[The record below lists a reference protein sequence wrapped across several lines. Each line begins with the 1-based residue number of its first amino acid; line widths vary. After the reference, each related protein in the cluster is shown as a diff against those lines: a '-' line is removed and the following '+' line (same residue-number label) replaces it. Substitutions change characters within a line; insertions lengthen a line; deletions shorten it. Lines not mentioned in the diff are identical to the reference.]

1 MEFLQEIG
9 LIVRSWVLNFAGV
22 LREEYSPGLA
32 SLALVLLLAIAL
44 MLFFIRVRARVRA
57 MRWLD
62 RAVRKR
68 RDNIEFSAGAATL
81 TSEISA
87 GGRSGSKLKIANTW
101 HEFYETL
108 IVQDE
113 AGVPIYH
120 NSVRPSAFFN
130 LEDLGFGAGFW
141 RHVPG
146 LFVSVGLFLT
156 FLGLVSALSSI
167 APEGG
172 GAIGPDQM
180 NDLLTVAS
188 AKFIMSLTGLL
199 CSIIFTIALRFGLHD
214 AEVAAHRLAD
224 GLEERLPFLSLEG
237 LVARQLAAIT
247 EQREFMRT
255 LGYELVTELG
265 RPLKEMPAVIS
276 ESIGENL
283 KPLLD
288 QVGKAG
294 TDGVGTLV
302 QDLSGRIADDVGS
315 ALSRASDS
323 ISEAGDRIA
332 KLSDRM
338 DQSSSKVG
346 DELNIALT
354 RVSEAVAGIRETL
367 GDAARDTGG
376 AFNAGA
382 EKLLGVMNQT
392 LEGIRDNTSQGAEAL
407 SAAASSLRQA
417 GEGFGKQIEDAG
429 RVGAEAASRELGR
442 VAADAA
448 DKAASEVLAPL
459 GAIAEKME
467 AVTRQVAAAGNDMRL
482 FADGVKSG
490 ADASAAASS
499 AFRSASQELISAAAP
514 IRSSIGSVETSVS
527 ALADATQ
534 NVATTIA
541 RSAESTARSAADAL
555 SSAQAV
561 LGSEQQAIENALE
574 GIQIALERLRDQ
586 GNRIDDIDGKLGRA
600 FEIYTQ
606 QVSGAVDGMRQ
617 HVQQLQEK
625 LQPGI
630 DTLKTV
636 VETAEEFIPKSRTR

>member
-1 MEFLQEIG
+1 MDFLQSTGVAVRNAVLFVASG
-9 LIVRSWVLNFAGV
+9 LRDPAAPGV
-22 LREEYSPGLA
+22 IT
-32 SLALVLLLAIAL
+32 LVLLCALAASVVSFWL
-44 MLFFIRVRARVRA
+44 RNGSRVAA

-62 RAVRKR
+62 KLVRQYP
-68 RDNIEFSAGAATL
+68 DDAAL
-81 TSEISA
+81 
-87 GGRSGSKLKIANTW
+87 SGSLETLKAQVFEEARGRDRAKVAANW
-101 HEFYETL
+101 REFAETL
-108 IVQDE
+108 IPQDDD
-113 AGVPIYH
+113 GRTIYH
-120 NSVRPSAFFN
+120 NSVRPSTFFN
-130 LEDLGFGAGFW
+130 LDDMGFGPGFW
-141 RHVPG
+141 RHAPG

-156 FLGLVSALSSI
+156 FLGLVSALNSMV
-167 APEGG
+167 PEGG
-172 GAIGPDQM
+172 GTIGPSEM

-199 CSIIFTIALRFGLHD
+199 CSILFTVVLRHGLHR
-214 AEVAAHRLAD
+214 AEDTAHRLSD
-224 GLEERLPFLSLEG
+224 GLEERLAFLSLEALAAKQLKSMREQETLLKNFATE
-237 LVARQLAAIT
+237 LVA
-247 EQREFMRT
+247 
-255 LGYELVTELG
+255 ELG
-265 RPLKEMPAVIS
+265 RPLKDMPAMIS

-283 KPLLD
+283 RPLLD

-302 QDLSGRIADDVGS
+302 QDLSSRMSEDVS
-315 ALSRASDS
+315 RALGKASDS

-346 DELNIALT
+346 DELNVALA
-354 RVSEAVAGIRETL
+354 RVSEAVASIRDTL

-407 SAAASSLRQA
+407 SAAAASLRQA

-429 RVGAEAASRELGR
+429 RTGAEAASRELSR
-442 VAADAA
+442 VTSDATE
-448 DKAASEVLAPL
+448 KAASEVLAPL
-459 GAIAEKME
+459 DAIAEKIE

-482 FADGVKSG
+482 FADGVKAG
-490 ADASAAASS
+490 ADASVVASN
-499 AFRSASQELISAAAP
+499 AFRAASQELTSAAAP
-514 IRSSIGSVETSVS
+514 IRSSIGSVEASVS

-534 NVATTIA
+534 NVATTVS
-541 RSAESTARSAADAL
+541 RSAESTARAAADAL

-574 GIQIALERLRDQ
+574 GIQVALQRLREQ
-586 GNRIDDIDGKLGRA
+586 GDRIDDIDGKLGRA

-617 HVQQLQEK
+617 HVQELQEK

-636 VETAEEFIPKSRTR
+636 VETAEEFIPRSRTR

>member
-1 MEFLQEIG
+1 MEFLQGIG
-9 LIVRSWVLNFAGV
+9 LTVRSVVLDFAGL
-22 LREEYSPGLA
+22 LRQEYAPGLF
-32 SLALVLLLAIAL
+32 SLALVMAL
-44 MLFFIRVRARVRA
+44 IVSLVLFALGIRSRVLA

-62 RAVRKR
+62 RSVRRHK
-68 RDNIEFSAGAATL
+68 DDAEFSAGLAVL
-81 TSEISA
+81 TSEVTA
-87 GGRSGSKLKIANTW
+87 GGRTGSRLKVANTW
-101 HEFYETL
+101 REFSETL

-113 AGVPIYH
+113 GGTPVYH

-130 LEDLGFGAGFW
+130 LEDLGFGSGFW

-146 LFVSVGLFLT
+146 LFVSIGLFLT
-156 FLGLVSALSSI
+156 FLGLVSALSSMV
-167 APEGG
+167 PEGG
-172 GAIGPDQM
+172 GTIGPAEM

-199 CSIIFTIALRFGLHD
+199 CSIIFTIALRVGLHD

-224 GLEERLPFLSLEG
+224 GLEERLAFLSLEG
-237 LVARQLAAIT
+237 LAAKQLAAVT
-247 EQREFMRT
+247 EQREFLRT
-255 LGYELVTELG
+255 LGYELVAELG
-265 RPLKEMPAVIS
+265 RPLKEMPAMIS
-276 ESIGENL
+276 ESIEQNL
-283 KPLLD
+283 RPLLD

-302 QDLSGRIADDVGS
+302 QDLSSRMTEDVGR
-315 ALSRASDS
+315 ALSKASDS

-346 DELNIALT
+346 DELNAALS
-354 RVSEAVAGIRETL
+354 RVSEAVAGIRDTL

-376 AFNAGA
+376 AFSAGA

-442 VAADAA
+442 VTADATE
-448 DKAASEVLAPL
+448 KATSEVLAPL
-459 GAIAEKME
+459 DAIAEKME

-490 ADASAAASS
+490 ADASVVASN
-499 AFRSASQELISAAAP
+499 AFRSASQELTSAAAP
-514 IRSSIGSVETSVS
+514 IRSSIGSVEASVS

-534 NVATTIA
+534 NVATIIT

-555 SSAQAV
+555 SSAQV
-561 LGSEQQAIENALE
+561 ILGSEQQAIENALE
-574 GIQIALERLRDQ
+574 GIQVALQRLREQ

-606 QVSGAVDGMRQ
+606 QVSGAVDDMRQ
-617 HVQQLQEK
+617 HVQELQER

-636 VETAEEFIPKSRTR
+636 VETAEEFIPKTRTR